1 MLSSQVLQEAIS
13 ILDQRTD
20 LDVPTKYVLLASFLL
35 YFKSPLKS
43 EKWNTFP
50 TRILRREVSVQQ
62 GLYSTDVDK
71 NPEFWTSSSVPIKV
85 KKEVQDHLFSALWPM
100 RDALARKNYFSAP
113 QSLIA
118 IPDPATPTRDATL
131 FPVEYLKKQ
140 VDQGNYVNELTGHP
154 LSWMVV
160 EQVRSP
166 SASSSGPASAS
177 TRHRTV
183 QATLV
188 QKLVQTEID
197 QLRAFHETC
206 AVCRKKTRQFK
217 TLHNYQ
223 TIYFCSLNCL
233 SAWEPA

>member
-13 ILDQRTD
+13 ILEQRTD
-20 LDVPTKYVLLASFLL
+20 LDVAAKYVLLASFLI

-50 TRILRREVSVQQ
+50 SRILRRQLSVEQA
-62 GLYSTDVDK
+62 LYTTDVEK
-71 NPEFWTSSSVPIKV
+71 NPEFWLSATVSAKIK
-85 KKEVQDHLFSALWPM
+85 KNVQDLLFASLWPL
-100 RDALARKNYFSAP
+100 RDALVRKTYFNAP
-113 QSLIA
+113 RTLIA
-118 IPDPATPTRDATL
+118 IPDPTAPTRDATL
-131 FPVEYLKKQ
+131 FPVDYLKKQ
-140 VDQGNYVNELTGHP
+140 VQQGNYTNELTGHP

-166 SASSSGPASAS
+166 SASASAS
-177 TRHRTV
+177 ASASSRNRTV
-183 QATLV
+183 PPETV
-188 QKLVQTEID
+188 HKLIQTELD
-197 QLRAFHETC
+197 QLRTSYETC

-223 TIYFCSLNCL
+223 TVYFCSLKCL

>member
-1 MLSSQVLQEAIS
+1 MLSSQVLHEAIS

-20 LDVPTKYVLLASFLL
+20 LDVASKYLVLASFLV
-35 YFKSPLKS
+35 YFKSPFKS

-50 TRILRREVSVQQ
+50 SRILRRDLSVQQ
-62 GLYSTDVDK
+62 GLYSTDSEK
-71 NPEFWTSSSVPIKV
+71 NPEFWIPSSVPTKI
-85 KKEVQDHLFSALWPM
+85 KKEVQELLFTSLWPL
-100 RDALARKNYFSAP
+100 RDALVRKNYFSAP

-118 IPDPATPTRDATL
+118 IPDPATPTKNATL
-131 FPVEYLKKQ
+131 FPVDYLKKQ

-166 SASSSGPASAS
+166 SASIPSRTPS

-183 QATLV
+183 QPTLV
-188 QKLVQTEID
+188 QKLVQSEID
-197 QLRAFHETC
+197 QLRTFHETC